1 MMEDAGFIIGSYVI
15 TFGGVLLYAW
25 YVLRRGKRATEQL
38 PDDSKPWV

>member
-25 YVLRRGKRATEQL
+25 HVLRRGKQATEQL
-38 PDDSKPWV
+38 PDDSKPWI